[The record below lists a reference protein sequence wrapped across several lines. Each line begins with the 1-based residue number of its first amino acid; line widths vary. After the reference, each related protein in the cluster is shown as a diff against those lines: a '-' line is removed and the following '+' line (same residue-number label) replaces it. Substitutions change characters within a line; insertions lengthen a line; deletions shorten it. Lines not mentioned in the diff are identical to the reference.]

1 MRNALRDL
9 RNKRVLSIA
18 AVFCGVL
25 STIQPALADQ
35 DRFIVRFA
43 GDDNSTERVAGVRA
57 VEAAALQ
64 QIDVLPVDNSV
75 VVRMERDAARALIGK
90 SGIQYIEV
98 DRQVRAQLHTDDPLL
113 AQQYSLE
120 GAASSNVT
128 SAWDTSVGSPTKL
141 VAVIDSGA
149 DLTHPD
155 LAANIWTNPNE
166 IPGNGRDD
174 DRNGY
179 RDDVNGYDFVNKD
192 SSPQDDYGHGSH
204 VAGIVAA
211 VGNNTTGVAGV
222 AWGTK
227 VVVLKALDDNG
238 SGYVSDIA
246 KALDYLTD
254 LKRRGIPIHAA
265 NLSLGGG
272 TYSSAL
278 YRAIERAR
286 NYDILVMAAAGN
298 TADNNDTQPSFP
310 ANFKLDNIISVA
322 ATDENAQLAGYSNYG
337 PGSVHLAAPGSGIVN
352 VALQGFYPDLYT
364 SMQGTSMA
372 SPHVMGIAALIAA
385 ANPNLSALQ
394 VRSVLLSSV
403 RPLTMLSGLVITGGI
418 SDASHGVATAL
429 ETAGLTRLFGVVRQ
443 GSKGISGVS
452 VRVRSRS
459 DSNVRRTARTAKD
472 GSYSV
477 SELPVG
483 SYAASVSKRGIR
495 FRAATFSAK
504 TVGTVTKNFKAVTR

>member
-1 MRNALRDL
+1 
-9 RNKRVLSIA
+9 
-18 AVFCGVL
+18 VFCGVL
-25 STIQPALADQ
+25 SAIQPALADE

-43 GDDNSTERVAGVRA
+43 GEENFAERAAGVRA

-64 QIDVLPVDNSV
+64 QIDILSTDNSV

-98 DRQVRAQLHTDDPLL
+98 DRRVRAQLSTDDPLL
-113 AQQYSLE
+113 SQQYSLE

-128 SAWDTSVGSPTKL
+128 SAWDTSVGAPSRL

-155 LAANIWTNPNE
+155 LAANIWTNPKE

-174 DRNGY
+174 DRNGFV
-179 RDDVNGYDFVNKD
+179 DDVNGYDFVNKD
-192 SSPQDDYGHGSH
+192 SVPQDDYGHGSH

-227 VVVLKALDDNG
+227 VIVVKALDDSG
-238 SGYVSDIA
+238 SGYISDVA

-254 LKRRGIPIHAA
+254 LKRKGVPIFAA

-298 TADNNDTQPSFP
+298 TADNNDVEPSYP
-310 ANFKLDNIISVA
+310 ANFKLNNIVSVA
-322 ATDENAQLAGYSNYG
+322 ATDESAQLAGYSNYG

-372 SPHVMGIAALIAA
+372 SPHAMGIAALIAA

-418 SDASHGVATAL
+418 SDANQGVATAVQ
-429 ETAGLTRLFGVVRQ
+429 TAGLTRLFGVVRQ
-443 GSKGISGVS
+443 GSKGVSGAT

-459 DSNVRRTARTAKD
+459 DSNLRWAARTAKD

-477 SELPVG
+477 SELPLG
-483 SYAASVSKRGIR
+483 AYAVSVSKRNLR
-495 FRAATFSAK
+495 FRLAVFSAK
-504 TVGTVTKNFKAVTR
+504 TAGTVTKNFKAVMR

>member
-1 MRNALRDL
+1 MRDL
-9 RNKRVLSIA
+9 RNKRTLSLA
-18 AVFCGVL
+18 AVLCGVL
-25 STIQPALADQ
+25 SSIQPALADE

-43 GDDNSTERVAGVRA
+43 GEENFADRATGVRA

-64 QIDVLPVDNSV
+64 QIDVLSTDDSV
-75 VVRMERDAARALIGK
+75 VVRMERAAARELIGK
-90 SGIQYIEV
+90 PGIHYIEV
-98 DRQVRAQLHTDDPLL
+98 DRRVRAQLRTDDPLL
-113 AQQYSLE
+113 TQQYSLE

-128 SAWDTSVGSPTKL
+128 SAWDTSVGSPTRL

-155 LAANIWTNPNE
+155 LAANIWTNPKE
-166 IPGNGRDD
+166 IAGNGRDD
-174 DRNGY
+174 DRNGFV
-179 RDDVNGYDFVNKD
+179 DDVNGYDFVNKD
-192 SSPQDDYGHGSH
+192 SVPQDDYGHGSH

-227 VVVLKALDDNG
+227 VIVVKALDEGG
-238 SGYVSDIA
+238 SGYISDIA

-254 LKRRGIPIHAA
+254 LKRKGVPILSA
-265 NLSLGGG
+265 NLSLGGS

-298 TADNNDTQPSFP
+298 TADNNDAEPSYP
-310 ANFKLDNIISVA
+310 ANFKLDNIVSVA

-337 PGSVHLAAPGSGIVN
+337 PGSVHLAAPGSGIVS

-394 VRSVLLSSV
+394 VRSALLSSV
-403 RPLTMLSGLVITGGI
+403 RPLTMLNGLVITGGI
-418 SDASHGVATAL
+418 SDAKQGVAAAVQ
-429 ETAGLTRLFGVVRQ
+429 TAGLTRLFGVVRQ
-443 GSKGISGVS
+443 GTKGVS
-452 VRVRSRS
+452 GATVRVRSRS
-459 DSNVRRTARTAKD
+459 DSNLRWSVRTAKD
-472 GSYSV
+472 GSYSA
-477 SELPVG
+477 SELPIG
-483 SYAASVSKRGIR
+483 SYVVSVTKRGLR

>member
-1 MRNALRDL
+1 MRAELRGFWN
-9 RNKRVLSIA
+9 RRSLSRAAIVCVAVSATRPAIA
-18 AVFCGVL
+18 DV
-25 STIQPALADQ
+25 
-35 DRFIVRFA
+35 DRFIVRFTGEEYTAERAA
-43 GDDNSTERVAGVRA
+43 GIRA
-57 VEAAALQ
+57 VEASALQ
-64 QIDVLPVDNSV
+64 QIDVLSADDSV
-75 VVRMERDAARALIGK
+75 VLRMERDAARALIGK
-90 SGIQYIEV
+90 PGIQYIEV
-98 DRQVRAQLHTDDPLL
+98 DRRVRARLQTDDPLL
-113 AQQYSLE
+113 SQQYSLE

-128 SAWDTSVGSPTKL
+128 SAWDTSVGAPTKL

-155 LAANIWTNPNE
+155 LVANIWANPKE

-174 DRNGY
+174 DRNGFK
-179 RDDVNGYDFVNKD
+179 DDVNGYDFVNKD
-192 SSPQDDYGHGSH
+192 AVPQDDYGHGSH

-211 VGNNTTGVAGV
+211 AGNNTTGVAGV

-227 VVVLKALDDNG
+227 VVVVKALDESG
-238 SGYVSDIA
+238 SGYISDVA
-246 KALDYLTD
+246 KALDYVVEL
-254 LKRRGIPIHAA
+254 RRKGAPIIAV
-265 NLSLGGG
+265 NLSLGGS

-298 TADNNDTQPSFP
+298 TADDNDSVPSYP
-310 ANFKLDNIISVA
+310 ANFKLDNIVSVA
-322 ATDENAQLAGYSNYG
+322 ATDQTAQLAGYSNYG
-337 PGSVHLAAPGSGIVN
+337 AGSVHLAAPGSAIVN

-385 ANPNLSALQ
+385 ANPSLSALQ

-403 RPLTMLSGLVITGGI
+403 RPLTALSGLVITGGI
-418 SDASHGVATAL
+418 SDANQGVATAL
-429 ETAGLTRLFGVVRQ
+429 QTAGLTRLFGLVRQ
-443 GSKGISGVS
+443 GTKGIAGAT

-459 DSNVRRTARTAKD
+459 DSNVRRSVRTAKD

-483 SYAASVSKRGIR
+483 TYSVSVIKRGMW
-495 FRAATFSAK
+495 FRMAAFSAK
-504 TVGTVTKNFKAVTR
+504 TTGTVTKNFKAVAR

>member
-1 MRNALRDL
+1 MRAELRDL
-9 RNKRVLSIA
+9 LNRRGLSIA
-18 AVFCGVL
+18 ALLCGVV
-25 STIQPALADQ
+25 SAAQPAAADV
-35 DRFIVRFA
+35 DRFIVRFSGDTNSVERAA
-43 GDDNSTERVAGVRA
+43 GTRA
-57 VEAAALQ
+57 VEASALQ
-64 QIDVLPVDNSV
+64 QIDVLSADDSV
-75 VVRMERDAARALIGK
+75 VLRMERDAARALIGK
-90 SGIQYIEV
+90 PGIQYIEV
-98 DRQVRAQLHTDDPLL
+98 DRRVRASLQTDDPLL
-113 AQQYSLE
+113 SQQYSLE

-128 SAWDTSVGSPTKL
+128 SAWDTSIGAPTKL

-155 LAANIWTNPNE
+155 LAANIWTNPKE

-192 SSPQDDYGHGSH
+192 SVPQDDYGHGSH

-211 VGNNTTGVAGV
+211 LGNNTTGVAGV

-227 VVVLKALDDNG
+227 VVVVKALDEGG
-238 SGYVSDIA
+238 SGYVSDVA
-246 KALDYLTD
+246 KALDYVTD
-254 LKRRGIPIHAA
+254 LKRKGAPIVAV
-265 NLSLGGG
+265 NLSLGGSS
-272 TYSSAL
+272 YSSVL

-298 TADNNDTQPSFP
+298 TADDNDTVPSYP
-310 ANFKLDNIISVA
+310 ANFKLDNIVSVA
-322 ATDENAQLAGYSNYG
+322 ATDQTAQLAGYSNYG
-337 PGSVHLAAPGSGIVN
+337 AGSVHLAAPGSAIVS

-385 ANPNLSALQ
+385 ANPRLSALQ
-394 VRSVLLSSV
+394 VRSVLLSSAQ
-403 RPLTMLSGLVITGGI
+403 PLATLSGLVITGGL
-418 SDASHGVATAL
+418 SDANQGVARAAQ
-429 ETAGLTRLFGVVRQ
+429 TAGLTRLFGLVRQ
-443 GSKGISGVS
+443 GTKGISGAA

-459 DSNVRRTARTAKD
+459 DSNVRRSVRTAKD

-483 SYAASVSKRGIR
+483 SYAVSVTKRGIK
-495 FRAATFSAK
+495 FRSATFSAK
-504 TVGTVTKNFKAVTR
+504 TVGTVTKNFTAVGR